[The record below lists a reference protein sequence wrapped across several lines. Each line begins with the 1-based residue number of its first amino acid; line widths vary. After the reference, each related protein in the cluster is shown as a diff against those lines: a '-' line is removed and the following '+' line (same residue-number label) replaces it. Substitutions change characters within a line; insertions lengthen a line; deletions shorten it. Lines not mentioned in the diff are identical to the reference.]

1 MRFANLSFL
10 AAFAALLLAV
20 PGAQAASAH
29 EQAEAAEIAALDLEA
44 QGNLEAAIVKH
55 HEALQLLPNN
65 KAFKENAARTLNAA
79 AIAKHDA
86 KDDATAIA
94 YLEEA
99 LSLVPAF
106 KQARQNLAS
115 LKTGKLNQEGVT
127 LLKNGDFAGSV
138 AKFNEALALDPDN
151 KPARINLDVAQSQ
164 LLLKEGDA
172 AGAVA
177 KLREAV
183 ALEPDRQFLK
193 DKLAEAQASADA
205 KAAEDAKAKEKE
217 KK

>member
-1 MRFANLSFL
+1 MRFTHLSFL
-10 AAFAALLLAV
+10 AVCGALVLAA
-20 PGAQAASAH
+20 PGALAASAH
-29 EQAEAAEIAALDLEA
+29 EQAEEAEIAALDLEA

-55 HEALQLLPNN
+55 HEALQLVPNN

-86 KDDATAIA
+86 KDDAAAIA

-99 LSLVPAF
+99 LSLVPTF

-127 LLKNGDFAGSV
+127 LLKNGDFAGSA
-138 AKFNEALALDPDN
+138 AKFSEVLALDPDN
-151 KPARINLDVAQSQ
+151 KPAKINLDVAQSQ
-164 LLLKEGDA
+164 LLLKDGDA

-177 KLREAV
+177 RLQEAV
-183 ALEPDRQFLK
+183 SLEPGRQFLK
-193 DKLAEAQASADA
+193 DKLAEAQAVADA
-205 KAAEDAKAKEKE
+205 KAAEDAKEKE

>member
-1 MRFANLSFL
+1 MRFTRLSLVAVFGALVL
-10 AAFAALLLAV
+10 AA

-29 EQAEAAEIAALDLEA
+29 EQADEAEIAAMDLEA

-55 HEALQLLPNN
+55 REALQLVPNN

-86 KDDATAIA
+86 KDDAAAIA

-99 LSLVPAF
+99 LALVPTF
-106 KQARQNLAS
+106 KQARGNLAS
-115 LKTGKLNQEGVT
+115 LKTGKLNLEGVA
-127 LLKNGDFAGSV
+127 LIKNADFAGAV
-138 AKFNEALALDPDN
+138 AKLNEVLALDPDN
-151 KPARINLDVAQSQ
+151 KAAKINLDVAQSQ
-164 LLLKEGDA
+164 LLLGNGDA

-177 KLREAV
+177 KLQEAV
-183 ALEPDRQFLK
+183 SFDPDKQFLK
-193 DKLAEAQASADA
+193 DKLAEAQAAAAA
-205 KAAEDAKAKEKE
+205 KAAEEAKNKES